1 MEKWESLDTLG
12 FPGYKISSEGEVRNA
27 RTDNPLRLSPNQYGV
42 VRVGLMS
49 QEEGRQKTLSLPR
62 LVANM
67 FVPGKSAQFNTPI
80 NLNGDRN
87 DNSAKNLV
95 WRPRWFAV
103 KFFHQFEESQ
113 IPLWETKFFDVETSE
128 EYENSR
134 EAACK
139 HGLLEEDVMK
149 AIVNGTP
156 CFPTWQ
162 RFARVTQ

>member
-1 MEKWESLDTLG
+1 MEKWESLETLG
-12 FPGYKISSEGEVRNA
+12 FPGYMISDEGEVKNE
-27 RTDNPLRLSPNQYGV
+27 RTGALLKLSSNQYGV

-49 QEEGRQKTLSLPR
+49 REEGRQKTLALNR

-67 FVPGKSAQFNTPI
+67 FVTGKSAQFNTPI
-80 NLNGDRN
+80 NLNGDRD
-87 DNSAKNLV
+87 DNNAKNLV

-103 KFFHQFEESQ
+103 KFFHQFEESKT
-113 IPLWETKFFDVETSE
+113 PLWGTKIYDVETSE
-128 EYENSR
+128 EYPDSR
-134 EAACK
+134 HAACK

-149 AIVNGTP
+149 SVVNGSP